1 MTEIIQRPQT
11 PEEAAEQKA
20 YEAEAYERAVAEIDN
35 LRRQGYQTQSDPIY
49 FEWQRGDKTEQEWL
63 DAVQAV
69 KDAHPYP
76 VKGK

>member
-20 YEAEAYERAVAEIDN
+20 YEAESYQRAVAEIDN

-69 KDAHPYP
+69 KNAHPYP
-76 VKGK
+76 EQP